1 MLVGYARVSS
11 ADQSCNLQN
20 DALLKAGCERIFSD
34 VASGAKIERKG
45 LLEAINYMREGDTIV
60 VWRLDRLGRTLSNL
74 ITFVNDLHKKKFG
87 FKSIVENIDTTSPTG
102 TFFFQVTGAF
112 AELERNIIKE
122 RTKAGL
128 TAARSRG
135 RVGGRPKTVSS
146 EKIRAAIDL
155 YEKKNASVPE
165 ICRLLKISERSFYRH
180 KNNLNIVFES

>member
-1 MLVGYARVSS
+1 
-11 ADQSCNLQN
+11 
-20 DALLKAGCERIFSD
+20 
-34 VASGAKIERKG
+34 
-45 LLEAINYMREGDTIV
+45 MREGDTIV

-102 TFFFQVTGAF
+102 NFFFHVTGAF

-135 RVGGRPKTVSS
+135 KVGGRPKSVSS

-155 YEKKNASVPE
+155 YEKKNSSIQE

-180 KNNLNIVFES
+180 KNNLNIVCES